1 MQWYTAS
8 QEEAPTDTK
17 EETMAKFKHF
27 PDFDKHH
34 MAKHEVEE
42 INNLIVKAV
51 MGTIWD
57 NTKYCSMTW
66 DLRVNLQ
73 EWED

>member
-1 MQWYTAS
+1 
-8 QEEAPTDTK
+8 
-17 EETMAKFKHF
+17 MAKFTHF

-34 MAKHEVEE
+34 MSKQSVEE
-42 INNLIVKAV
+42 INTIIVEAV

-57 NTKYCSMTW
+57 NAKYCSMTW

-73 EWED
+73 KWED

>member
-1 MQWYTAS
+1 
-8 QEEAPTDTK
+8 
-17 EETMAKFKHF
+17 MARFKHF

>member
-1 MQWYTAS
+1 
-8 QEEAPTDTK
+8 
-17 EETMAKFKHF
+17 MAHFKHF

-34 MAKHEVEE
+34 MSKQEIEE
-42 INNLIVKAV
+42 INDIVTEAI

-57 NTKYCSMTW
+57 STKYCSMTW

-73 EWED
+73 KWED

>member
-1 MQWYTAS
+1 
-8 QEEAPTDTK
+8 
-17 EETMAKFKHF
+17 MAKFKHF

-34 MAKHEVEE
+34 MSKQSVEE
-42 INNLIVKAV
+42 INNIIVEAV

>member
-1 MQWYTAS
+1 
-8 QEEAPTDTK
+8 
-17 EETMAKFKHF
+17 MAKFKHF

-66 DLRVNLQ
+66 DLKVNLQ

>member
-1 MQWYTAS
+1 
-8 QEEAPTDTK
+8 
-17 EETMAKFKHF
+17 MAKFKHF

-34 MAKHEVEE
+34 MSKQSIEE
-42 INNLIVKAV
+42 INNIIVEAV

>member
-1 MQWYTAS
+1 MPQFT
-8 QEEAPTDTK
+8 
-17 EETMAKFKHF
+17 HF

-34 MAKHEVEE
+34 MSKQSVEE
-42 INNLIVKAV
+42 INTIIVEAV

-66 DLRVNLQ
+66 DLKVNLQ
-73 EWED
+73 KWED